1 MNSRPYSSWAT
12 APPRPQTRIWFR
24 NKVSWI
30 QRILLPNSQVPGI
43 TGIYSNCPNISFQ
56 VDFKITLLPAKITY
70 YDFFLS
76 SFVLKIA
83 TCHPQSAPTL
93 WCSELTKPFCAHL
106 MPFTHSQTPSWEMRA
121 QSRPGWSKAAM
132 CFLIPAWC
140 YLRRKTEP
148 QAFPGASDQHL
159 QTLTGSL
166 WPCEDK
172 CVHVKNSALF
182 EAGFLALKRFLL
194 SSLFPHTWNSNHL
207 QLKGFIWHKIQHG
220 CGNTK
225 LQRQRKEKEPWFYLM
240 YN

>member
-1 MNSRPYSSWAT
+1 MNSRPYSWAT

-43 TGIYSNCPNISFQ
+43 IGIYSNCPNISFQ

-70 YDFFLS
+70 YDFFVKFCSRDCNMSSSQHQLCGVQSLQSLS
-76 SFVLKIA
+76 VPIW
-83 TCHPQSAPTL
+83 CHSLSLRLP
-93 WCSELTKPFCAHL
+93 H
-106 MPFTHSQTPSWEMRA
+106 EMRA

-148 QAFPGASDQHL
+148 QAFPGASDPHL
-159 QTLTGSL
+159 QTLTVSL
-166 WPCEDK
+166 WLCEDK
-172 CVHVKNSALF
+172 CVLLKNSALF
-182 EAGFLALKRFLL
+182 EAGFLALKRLLL
-194 SSLFPHTWNSNHL
+194 SSFFPHTWNSNHL
-207 QLKGFIWHKIQHG
+207 QLKGFIWHKIQYG

>member
-30 QRILLPNSQVPGI
+30 QRILLPNSQAPGI

-70 YDFFLS
+70 YDFLS
-76 SFVLKIA
+76 SFVLEIA

-148 QAFPGASDQHL
+148 QAFPGASDPHL

-172 CVHVKNSALF
+172 CVLVKNSALF
-182 EAGFLALKRFLL
+182 EAGFLALKRLLL
-194 SSLFPHTWNSNHL
+194 SSSFHIHETATISNLKALFDTKYSMAAGTPNSKDKGKKKNH
-207 QLKGFIWHKIQHG
+207 GSI
-220 CGNTK
+220 
-225 LQRQRKEKEPWFYLM
+225 
-240 YN
+240 